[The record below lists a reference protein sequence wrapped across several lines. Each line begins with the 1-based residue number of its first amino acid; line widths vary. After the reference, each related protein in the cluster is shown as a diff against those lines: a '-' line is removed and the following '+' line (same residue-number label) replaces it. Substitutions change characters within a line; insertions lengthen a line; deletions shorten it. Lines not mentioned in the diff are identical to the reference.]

1 MKAVQDVIPIESEL
15 NARDN
20 DDDIDLYEESPVI
33 QLQANGRPSQPR
45 RVTEMQDFGSQLAK
59 EVDADDGLL
68 FGDDLV
74 NSRDPAFSRQNDD
87 GDDEDVTEDPTG
99 NDVTGP

>member
-1 MKAVQDVIPIESEL
+1 MS
-15 NARDN
+15 
-20 DDDIDLYEESPVI
+20 
-33 QLQANGRPSQPR
+33 
-45 RVTEMQDFGSQLAK
+45 AK
-59 EVDADDGLL
+59 FKNEPLFDGKGVDADDGLL

-99 NDVTGP
+99 NDVTGPGGEEAAAGNDEIRCVPKVMQVRTQNNLLLLLGYL